1 MAQAVVTQ
9 EAIDGF
15 LEKLNSEH
23 KSRHAIETC
32 RKNLTDLKQM
42 TESQNNEL
50 TCELLKEWRN
60 RQLERGLSKG
70 TVTNKV
76 VCINRFLRYLDCEE
90 LCFVNGGRRNLTGQR
105 FGNLIVLEPTDRKS
119 PDRSIFWKC
128 RCCLCGQEKEIP
140 ANQLMKG
147 VQVSCGCGKAK
158 RLKETN
164 GYIDGTCLKMVF
176 SSRLNRNNTSGCK
189 GVFLKNGKWAARI
202 QYKKKIYFLGT
213 YESYEKAVAVRKL
226 AEQWVKEDAE
236 KLLEE
241 FNQLKQNSNMTTSH

>member
-1 MAQAVVTQ
+1 MAHAVVTQ

-15 LEKLNSEH
+15 LEKLSSEN
-23 KSRHAIETC
+23 KSRHTIETY
-32 RKNLTDLKQM
+32 RKNLTDLKKLS
-42 TESQNNEL
+42 ESQNNVL
-50 TCELLKEWRN
+50 TCQLLINWR
-60 RQLERGLSKG
+60 RQQLERGLSKG

-76 VCINRFLRYLDCEE
+76 VCINQFLRYLDCEE
-90 LCFVNGGRRNLTGQR
+90 LCFANGGRRNLAGER
-105 FGNLIVLEPTDRKS
+105 FGDLIAIEPTDRKS

-128 RCCLCGQEKEIP
+128 KCCLCGQEKEIP

-147 VQVSCGCGKAK
+147 AQVSCGCGKAK

-189 GVFLKNGKWAARI
+189 GVFLKRGKWAARI
-202 QYKKKIYFLGT
+202 QYKKKIYYLGA
-213 YESYEKAVAVRKL
+213 YDSYEEAVAVRKL
-226 AEQWVKEDAE
+226 AEQWVMEDAE

-241 FNQLKQNSNMTTSH
+241 FNQLKQNSNMAISH